1 MADTYD
7 VDIGDAG
14 ADYARGIS
22 YPSSSEL
29 GVAAQGINALSKGL
43 FGVLGSMQSSS
54 KPTDTSINRE
64 LYKGF
69 VSDVQQLK
77 GQTGLGLRA
86 GVNSA
91 ISKWTGQGLR
101 INEEVSRFVKTT
113 TGIDLDYLNV
123 NPQQEQINKIAETLA
138 QNPSYT
144 FLAKDNLIAG
154 GVQNPTDQE
163 VFVEASRMIVEQEA
177 AALVVSNA
185 NTLSA
190 AEYTKQA
197 PMWINTLDR
206 TRELGLKA
214 LSIEVA
220 GGTVNAEVLQKFKAN
235 VMALEQLYIQP
246 RGVSDDDFR
255 DVRNRLDG
263 LKELVDFISSY
274 DTQQLEKL
282 RIDTLNNVDL
292 AIIKQL
298 QASDLDPTMQ
308 RGILGNLDKLSEVL
322 LDRKHNEV
330 ISFLKD
336 IPVEN
341 INYDNIEM
349 PLEGLESFL
358 ELSSDENAVVNEQT
372 LNTEDKLYPEL
383 EIQKVEDLNS
393 NRTRGK
399 KSVQALLDY
408 SLNFEV
414 LSLQPKALE
423 EDENARKLF
432 LKGIGRT
439 TLLMS
444 KSPDLIT
451 EQMFNP
457 KTGLFSNQTFDLL
470 EKVKIYDPSGYEL
483 AVEQMKNVLQKQA
496 NILQTT
502 MSGSLQSSYFKM
514 TNLGDIEYDLKRR
527 LDSGQIRMDK
537 RILPLVSNYANL
549 HYNGSV
555 TEMVADRGR
564 RLSTQERSQ
573 VETLGFKFNVAFQ
586 DYRQIQQG
594 SKMFKQYV
602 RNMERLGMNTEMI
615 KKTLIKEIVPAE
627 SSAFG
632 TLQNPYPIQWD
643 DDTDTDEILF
653 MSIGK
658 GQYYYDINGD
668 VRIKN

>member
-1 MADTYD
+1 
-7 VDIGDAG
+7 
-14 ADYARGIS
+14 
-22 YPSSSEL
+22 
-29 GVAAQGINALSKGL
+29 
-43 FGVLGSMQSSS
+43 
-54 KPTDTSINRE
+54 
-64 LYKGF
+64 
-69 VSDVQQLK
+69 
-77 GQTGLGLRA
+77 
-86 GVNSA
+86 
-91 ISKWTGQGLR
+91 
-101 INEEVSRFVKTT
+101 
-113 TGIDLDYLNV
+113 
-123 NPQQEQINKIAETLA
+123 
-138 QNPSYT
+138 
-144 FLAKDNLIAG
+144 
-154 GVQNPTDQE
+154 
-163 VFVEASRMIVEQEA
+163 
-177 AALVVSNA
+177 
-185 NTLSA
+185 
-190 AEYTKQA
+190 
-197 PMWINTLDR
+197 
-206 TRELGLKA
+206 
-214 LSIEVA
+214 
-220 GGTVNAEVLQKFKAN
+220 
-235 VMALEQLYIQP
+235 
-246 RGVSDDDFR
+246 
-255 DVRNRLDG
+255 
-263 LKELVDFISSY
+263 
-274 DTQQLEKL
+274 
-282 RIDTLNNVDL
+282 
-292 AIIKQL
+292 
-298 QASDLDPTMQ
+298 
-308 RGILGNLDKLSEVL
+308 
-322 LDRKHNEV
+322 
-330 ISFLKD
+330 
-336 IPVEN
+336 
-341 INYDNIEM
+341 
-349 PLEGLESFL
+349 
-358 ELSSDENAVVNEQT
+358 
-372 LNTEDKLYPEL
+372 
-383 EIQKVEDLNS
+383 
-393 NRTRGK
+393 
-399 KSVQALLDY
+399 
-408 SLNFEV
+408 
-414 LSLQPKALE
+414 
-423 EDENARKLF
+423 KLF

-514 TNLGDIEYDLKRR
+514 TDLGDIEYDLKRR

-549 HYNGSV
+549 HYNGNV